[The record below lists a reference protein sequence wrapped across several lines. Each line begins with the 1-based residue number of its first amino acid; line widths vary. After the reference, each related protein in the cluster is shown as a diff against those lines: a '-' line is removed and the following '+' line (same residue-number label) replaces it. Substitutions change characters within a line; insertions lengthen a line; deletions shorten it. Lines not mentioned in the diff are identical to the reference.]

1 MRRTSTVI
9 TALLALLTQSVAASE
24 PPSAASAFRTTFA
37 ATVVLEGNELFVGR
51 PGISAFFPM
60 PPDHAGTV
68 HIFARDGAGTW
79 TERARIGS
87 SSATIEDGFAVS
99 LAVRGNIMA
108 VGAPLQNGGRGAV
121 YIFERTSPAGAWQ
134 EVAHLTDASSSEN
147 DQLGSAV
154 AVTGETVLAGVP
166 GRTNGRG
173 AVIVFRKAAAGWAR
187 AAVIESQS
195 ATAGD
200 RFGTAI
206 SADGTRALIGA
217 PGPLVWMGLFG
228 GQPPRPGAAFIF
240 ARDATGAWREEARLA
255 SGSEPATL
263 GATLHLSGDEALVSA
278 PLAAG
283 SAGAIVRFTRGT
295 TGWAEAGRF
304 SARDAQPGTLLG
316 MSLSRAGND
325 LIAGAPML
333 HGVGAVF
340 VFRRGANGEWSQVQQ
355 LDGTQN
361 FGFFG
366 GAIAALNDLAVI
378 GAPGADFFEG
388 KGVTYRRNAAGEWSR
403 VNDVMTEETRI
414 NAITG
419 GQRDCTQGKVEPF
432 TCSGV
437 DLVAFLPIKDIGGER
452 GVHVNDLWGW
462 TDPQTGREYAIVGR
476 NNGTSFVDVTDGAN
490 PRYLGDLPL
499 HAGAT
504 PNVWRDMKV
513 VRDHAF
519 IVSDGAGP
527 HGMQV
532 FDLRQLRDVRNAP
545 VKFTE
550 TAHYDR
556 IASAHN
562 IVANEQS
569 GFVFIVGGSMGGETC
584 GGGLHMVDVR
594 DPGNPRFAGCF
605 SDTRTGNA
613 RTGYSHDAQCI
624 NYNGPDEKYRGRE
637 ICFGANET
645 ALSISDVTDK
655 SKPVAISTAAYPNS
669 AYLHQGWVS
678 DDHRYLFMDDEGD
691 ELAGTVKGTRTLVW
705 DIQDLDDPV
714 LAKEYIGVTP
724 ASDHN
729 LYVKGNY
736 VFESNYVSGLRILD
750 ITDPRNPREVAFFD
764 TVPWGKDAPGFA
776 GSWSNYPF
784 FRSGNIVVTSMREGL
799 FILKQSRPV
808 S

>member
-1 MRRTSTVI
+1 MRTVF
-9 TALLALLTQSVAASE
+9 A
-24 PPSAASAFRTTFA
+24 TTL
-37 ATVVLEGNELFVGR
+37 VLEGNELFVGR
-51 PGISAFFPM
+51 PGVSTFFPM
-60 PPDHAGTV
+60 PADHAGVV
-68 HIFARDGAGTW
+68 HVFARSGSGW
-79 TERARIGS
+79 TERTQIEA
-87 SSATIEDGFAVS
+87 SSAGIEDGFALS
-99 LAVRGNIMA
+99 LAVRGNLMA

-121 YIFERTSPAGAWQ
+121 YVFERASASGAWR
-134 EVAHLTDASSSEN
+134 EVAHITHAGNAN
-147 DQLGSAV
+147 DQLGAAV
-154 AVTGETVLAGVP
+154 AVTGNLVLAGAP
-166 GRTNGRG
+166 GLAGGRG
-173 AVIVFRKAAAGWAR
+173 AVLVYNNSRGSW
-187 AAVIESQS
+187 AAVDTLRAQS
-195 ATAGD
+195 GEEGD

-206 SADGTRALIGA
+206 SAEGNRALIGA
-217 PGPLVWMGLFG
+217 PGPLVWMGLFS
-228 GQPPRPGAAFIF
+228 GQQPRPGVAYIF
-240 ARDATGAWREEARLA
+240 ALEMQWRQEARLA
-255 SGSEPATL
+255 ITGDQPASL
-263 GATLHLSGDEALVSA
+263 GAALHLQGAEALVGA
-278 PLAAG
+278 PLAGNAAG
-283 SAGAIVRFTRGT
+283 SIVRFARGAN
-295 TGWAEAGRF
+295 GWAEAGRI

-316 MSLSRAGND
+316 ISLARAGD
-325 LIAGAPML
+325 DVVAGAPMA
-333 HGVGAVF
+333 GGMGAAF
-340 VFRRGANGEWSQVQQ
+340 VFRRSAGGDWSQAQHIE
-355 LDGTQN
+355 GTQN

-366 GAIAALNDLAVI
+366 GAVAALGDLAVV

-388 KGVTYRRNAAGEWSR
+388 KGTTYRRTANGQWNRADE
-403 VNDVMTEETRI
+403 VMTEATRV

-419 GQRDCTQGKVEPF
+419 GQRDCTQGKVDVF

-437 DLVAFLPIKDIGGER
+437 DLVAFLPIKDIGGDR

-462 TDPQTGREYAIVGR
+462 TDPETGREYAIVGR
-476 NNGTSFVDVTDGAN
+476 NNGTSFVDVTNAAN

-532 FDLRQLRDVRNAP
+532 FDLRQLRNVQNAP
-545 VKFTE
+545 ARFTE

-556 IASAHN
+556 IHSAHN
-562 IVANEQS
+562 IVANPET
-569 GFVFIVGGSMGGETC
+569 GFVFIVGASMGGETC

-594 DPGNPRFAGCF
+594 EPTNPKFAGCF

-624 NYNGPDEKYRGRE
+624 VYHGPDEKYRGRE
-637 ICFGANET
+637 ICFGSNET

-655 SKPVAISTAAYPNS
+655 AKPVPIAVASYPNS

-678 DDHRYLFMDDEGD
+678 DDHRYIFMNDEGD
-691 ELAGTVKGTRTLVW
+691 ELAGTVTGTRTLVW
-705 DIQDLDDPV
+705 DITDLDDPV

-729 LYVKGNY
+729 LYVKGNH

-750 ITDPRNPREVAFFD
+750 ITDPRNPREVGFFD

-799 FILKQSRPV
+799 FILRQSRPV